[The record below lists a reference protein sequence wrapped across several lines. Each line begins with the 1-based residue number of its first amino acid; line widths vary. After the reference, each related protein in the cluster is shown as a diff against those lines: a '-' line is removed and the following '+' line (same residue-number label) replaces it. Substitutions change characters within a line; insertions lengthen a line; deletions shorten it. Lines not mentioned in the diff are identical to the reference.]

1 MEIDWVVAMAVVK
14 DWMMVDPMD
23 KKWVGETVF
32 RTDMMKAACLV
43 DSSVVMTVATR
54 VNL

>member
-14 DWMMVDPMD
+14 DWMMVDSME
-23 KKWVGETVF
+23 KKWVGKTVF
-32 RTDMMKAACLV
+32 RMEMMKDACSV
-43 DSSVVMTVATR
+43 DSSVVMKVVTR